1 MSKFKQSIE
10 RFYPESR
17 VAWRAWLQANH
28 NDSPGIWLIYYKK
41 QTGKP
46 TVTYAEAVEEAL
58 CFGWIDSV
66 PNKLDEERH
75 MQVFTP
81 RKPKSPWSK
90 VNKQRIKNLIE
101 QDLMM
106 PAGLEKIEAA
116 KKDGSWTLLDAIEEL
131 VVADDLAKALADNP
145 TANDNFQAFNASSKK
160 GILWWIESAKRPET
174 RQKRI
179 EQTVAMAAQNK
190 RAQFDKM

>member
-1 MSKFKQSIE
+1 MSKFKQSID
-10 RFYPESR
+10 RFYPEDR
-17 VAWRAWLQANH
+17 AAWRAWLEANH
-28 NDSPGIWLIYYKK
+28 ATSPGIWLIYYKK
-41 QTGKP
+41 NTGKP
-46 TVTYAEAVEEAL
+46 TVTYDEAVEEAL

-90 VNKQRIKNLIE
+90 LNKQRIKTLFE
-101 QDLMM
+101 KDVMM

-131 VVADDLAKALADNP
+131 VLADDLAKALAANP
-145 TANDNFQAFNASSKK
+145 AANDYFQAFNASSKK

-174 RQKRI
+174 RQQRI
-179 EQTVAMAAQNK
+179 EQTVQMAAQNK
-190 RAQFDKM
+190 RAQFDKP

>member
-1 MSKFKQSIE
+1 MSKFKQSID
-10 RFYPESR
+10 RFYPENR
-17 VAWRAWLQANH
+17 AAWRAWLEANH
-28 NDSPGIWLIYYKK
+28 ATSPGIWLIYYKN
-41 QTGKP
+41 TGKP
-46 TVTYAEAVEEAL
+46 TVTYDEAVEEAL

-90 VNKQRIKNLIE
+90 LNKQRIKTLFE
-101 QDLMM
+101 KDVMM

-131 VVADDLAKALADNP
+131 IVADDLAKALAANP
-145 TANDNFQAFNASSKK
+145 TANDYFQAFNASSKK

-174 RQKRI
+174 RQQRI
-179 EQTVAMAAQNK
+179 EQTVQMAAQNK
-190 RAQFDKM
+190 RAQFDKP